1 MMRIGLRLTPEHIEA
16 LFTIF
21 IYAQIVATLILAV
34 MGVRWLLLE
43 RQAKPRVETTRVK
56 TLSKGH
62 K

>member
-1 MMRIGLRLTPEHIEA
+1 MMRFGLRLTPEHIET

-21 IYAQIVATLILAV
+21 IYAQIIATLILIV
-34 MGVRWLLLE
+34 LGMRWLLLK

>member
-1 MMRIGLRLTPEHIEA
+1 MRFGLRLTAEHIET

-21 IYAQIVATLILAV
+21 IYVQIIATSILIVL
-34 MGVRWLLLE
+34 GVRWFL
-43 RQAKPRVETTRVK
+43 RNAKSRSESTRVK